1 LIDAE
6 ICSISEDAIQD
17 ENLGMVYTARFKLS
31 AEQLQVEDRM
41 VRFSPGMLVTEEVK
55 TVKRRMIDYFLSPL
69 LRYRQES
76 LGER

>member
-1 LIDAE
+1 MIDAE